1 MQDFPEGPRI
11 IQYVSKQLS
20 DGQKKWP
27 TIERE
32 AYAIIFAV
40 NKLRPYLRGSKF
52 TIYTDHKPLRS
63 LFTSEMKNARI
74 QRLAIMLQEY
84 GCDVQYHAGKSNI
97 PADFLSRIEHEAQ
110 VNVIDTEHLP
120 PRLYRRT
127 INQLPIYEQENDQTD
142 GNLQPTSE
150 SDNNSSQSSTHDQVA
165 INGNND
171 DIYAQIARLQQ
182 NDPILAQMIEVIKT
196 QPPQPDNAYCVLND
210 TLYHIAA
217 PIKYDNANRL
227 QLVVPSQ
234 LQPDVLEQ
242 AHSGEFGGGHT
253 GIDKTYDKLRK
264 RYFWNNMYRD
274 TVNFITNCLL
284 CQARRL
290 RQARIPMQDMPLPEH
305 PFQIIGIDTCGPFPE
320 SAEGNKYAITVIDH
334 FSGWPEVYAVP
345 DKSAETVASVLLK
358 HFIPTHTCP
367 RTIISDN
374 GTEFCNDVC
383 KTLYDRLKMSHIRC
397 SVRNPASNGK
407 VERFHRFLN
416 DTLAKYA
423 HADHQTWDQFIPA
436 VLMAYRTSS
445 NESSKFTPYFIV
457 YGRDPVLPMDTL
469 LQPRPKYM
477 GEDYVPCMLERLH
490 YAYRDVQC
498 HLMQSRNRNKERL
511 NRRARNANFE
521 PGNAVFYLDPTVRSG
536 LSNKLSRNRNKERL
550 NRRARNANFE
560 PGDAVFYL
568 DPTVRSGL
576 SNKLSMRWNP
586 YYRVVEQTGPVNF
599 RIRHQTTGADL
610 VVHAKFLRRCN
621 PEEVWD
627 NAHDVQEST
636 SVSDSDSDADF
647 HVVARNIPPDVLADS
662 SSNGAPPSP
671 PQYAPASD
679 SPLPYVLDVPDDIL
693 CQSDNDMDT
702 LSESASQ

>member
-1 MQDFPEGPRI
+1 MRRPYYRGVLMQDFPQGPRI

-74 QRLAIMLQEY
+74 QRWAIMLQEY

-97 PADFLSRIEHEAQ
+97 PADFLSRIEHEASID
-110 VNVIDTEHLP
+110 VIDTERLP

-127 INQLPIYEQENDQTD
+127 IDQLPIHEQENDQTD
-142 GNLQPTSE
+142 GNLQPNSE
-150 SDNNSSQSSTHDQVA
+150 SDNNSSQSSIHDQVA

-182 NDPILAQMIEVIKT
+182 NDPILAQMIDVVKT

-234 LQPDVLEQ
+234 LHADVLEQ

-436 VLMAYRTSS
+436 VVMAYRTSS

-457 YGRDPVLPMDTL
+457 YGRDPVLPI
-469 LQPRPKYM
+469 
-477 GEDYVPCMLERLH
+477 V
-490 YAYRDVQC
+490 
-498 HLMQSRNRNKERL
+498 
-511 NRRARNANFE
+511 
-521 PGNAVFYLDPTVRSG
+521 
-536 LSNKLSRNRNKERL
+536 
-550 NRRARNANFE
+550 
-560 PGDAVFYL
+560 
-568 DPTVRSGL
+568 
-576 SNKLSMRWNP
+576 
-586 YYRVVEQTGPVNF
+586 
-599 RIRHQTTGADL
+599 I
-610 VVHAKFLRRCN
+610 
-621 PEEVWD
+621 
-627 NAHDVQEST
+627 
-636 SVSDSDSDADF
+636 
-647 HVVARNIPPDVLADS
+647 
-662 SSNGAPPSP
+662 
-671 PQYAPASD
+671 
-679 SPLPYVLDVPDDIL
+679 
-693 CQSDNDMDT
+693 
-702 LSESASQ
+702 